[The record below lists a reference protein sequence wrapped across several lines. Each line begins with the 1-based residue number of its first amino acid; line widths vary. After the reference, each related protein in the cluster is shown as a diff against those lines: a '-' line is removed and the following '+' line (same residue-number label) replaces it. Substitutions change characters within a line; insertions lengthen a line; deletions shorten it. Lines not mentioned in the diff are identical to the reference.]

1 MKTNRL
7 KTVAVIAAVSLGSL
21 APVAIADKLDSVLKV
36 GDVRTAQA
44 QSSQKT
50 IDRISDET
58 GSLLQDYKRELKL
71 IEDLKVYNAK
81 LDIQIENQIEELSNI
96 EDQTQKVTVTQRRI
110 QPLAER
116 MLDALEDFV
125 RLDLPF
131 HTEERYQRVRQIRS
145 NLDRANLSPAEK
157 FRQVLEAYKI
167 ETEYGRKVEAY
178 TDSIQID
185 GLDREVDILRVG
197 RIALMYQTTDAKQT
211 GVWDNELKQWVELPA
226 SEYRASVRNGIR
238 MARKQ
243 ASIDI
248 MNLPIA
254 APEDVK

>member
-7 KTVAVIAAVSLGSL
+7 KTVAVLAAVSLGSL
-21 APVAIADKLDSVLKV
+21 ATAATAEPLQDVLKV
-36 GDVRTAQA
+36 GEVRTAQA
-44 QSSQKT
+44 QQSQQR
-50 IDRISDET
+50 IDRIADET
-58 GSLLQDYKRELKL
+58 GNLLQDYKRELKL
-71 IEDLKVYNAK
+71 AEDLRVYNAK
-81 LDIQIENQIEELSNI
+81 LEIQIQNQLEELVSM
-96 EDQTQKVTVTQRRI
+96 EEETQKVTITQRRI

-116 MLDALEDFV
+116 MLATLEEFV

-131 HTEERYQRVRQIRS
+131 HTSERNTRVKQIRA
-145 NLDRANLSPAEK
+145 NLDRANLTPAEK

-178 TDSIQID
+178 TDTIQIG

-197 RIALMYQTTDAKQT
+197 RIALMYQTTDAKVT
-211 GVWDNELKQWVELPA
+211 GAWDNTMKQWVELPA
-226 SEYRASVRNGIR
+226 NEYRAAVRNGIR

>member
-7 KTVAVIAAVSLGSL
+7 KTVAVLAAVSLGSL
-21 APVAIADKLDSVLKV
+21 APVAAADQLDAVLKV
-36 GDVRTAQA
+36 GEVRTAQA

-58 GSLLQDYKRELKL
+58 GNLLQDYKRELKL

-81 LDIQIENQIEELSNI
+81 LDIQIDNQVEELASIEE
-96 EDQTQKVTVTQRRI
+96 QTQTVTVTQRRI

-131 HTEERYQRVRQIRS
+131 HTQERYDRVKQIRA
-145 NLDRANLSPAEK
+145 NLNRANLSPAEK

-185 GLDREVDILRVG
+185 GVDREVDILRVG

>member
-21 APVAIADKLDSVLKV
+21 VATGVAANSLEAVLKV
-36 GDVRTAQA
+36 GDTRTAQSQ
-44 QSSQKT
+44 QSQQR
-50 IDRISDET
+50 IDRIADET
-58 GSLLQDYKRELKL
+58 GNLLQEYKKELKL
-71 IEDLKVYNAK
+71 LEDLKVYNRK
-81 LDIQIENQIEELSNI
+81 LEIQIEHQQAQLADIERSVQ
-96 EDQTQKVTVTQRRI
+96 DVTVTQRRI

-116 MLDALEDFV
+116 MLDGLEQFV

-131 HTEERYQRVRQIRS
+131 HAAERNTRIRQIR
-145 NLDRANLSPAEK
+145 ANLNRSDLSAAEK

-178 TDSIQID
+178 TDTIEIG
-185 GLDREVDILRVG
+185 GLAREVDVLRVG
-197 RIALMYQTTDAKQT
+197 RIALMYQTTDTKIT
-211 GVWDNELKQWVELPA
+211 GAWDNERKSWVELPA
-226 SEYRASVRNGIR
+226 SQYRASVRQGVR

-254 APEDVK
+254 APEEK

>member
-7 KTVAVIAAVSLGSL
+7 KTVAVLAAVSLGSL
-21 APVAIADKLDSVLKV
+21 APVAAADQLDAVLKV
-36 GDVRTAQA
+36 GEVRTAQA

-58 GSLLQDYKRELKL
+58 GNLLQDYKRELKL

-81 LDIQIENQIEELSNI
+81 LDIQIDNQVEELASIEE
-96 EDQTQKVTVTQRRI
+96 QTQTVTVTQRRI

-131 HTEERYQRVRQIRS
+131 HTQERYERVKQIRT
-145 NLDRANLSPAEK
+145 NLNRANLSPAEK

-185 GLDREVDILRVG
+185 GVDREVDILRVG

>member
-7 KTVAVIAAVSLGSL
+7 KTVAVLAAVSLGSL
-21 APVAIADKLDSVLKV
+21 VSAAVADPLEAVLKV

-44 QSSQKT
+44 VQSQKK
-50 IDRISDET
+50 IDRTSDDT
-58 GSLLQDYKRELKL
+58 SKLLQDYKRELKL

-81 LDIQIENQIEELSNI
+81 LEIQIDNQVEELANIEE
-96 EDQTQKVTVTQRRI
+96 QTQNVTVTQRRI

-116 MLDALEDFV
+116 MLDTLEDFV

-131 HTEERYQRVRQIRS
+131 HTEERYQRVKHI
-145 NLDRANLSPAEK
+145 RANLNKANLTPAEK

-178 TDSIQID
+178 SDTIQMG

-197 RIALMYQTTDAKQT
+197 RIALMYQTTDGKQT
-211 GVWDNELKQWVELPA
+211 GVWDNELKEWVELPA

>member
-7 KTVAVIAAVSLGSL
+7 KTVAVLAAVSLGSL
-21 APVAIADKLDSVLKV
+21 APVALADQLDTVLKV

-44 QSSQKT
+44 QRSQKT
-50 IDRISDET
+50 IDRVSDET

-81 LDIQIENQIEELSNI
+81 LDIQIDNQVEELANIEE
-96 EDQTQKVTVTQRRI
+96 QTQKVTVTQRRI

-131 HTEERYQRVRQIRS
+131 HTKERYDRVQQIRS
-145 NLDRANLSPAEK
+145 NLNRANLSPAEK

-178 TDSIQID
+178 TDTIQID